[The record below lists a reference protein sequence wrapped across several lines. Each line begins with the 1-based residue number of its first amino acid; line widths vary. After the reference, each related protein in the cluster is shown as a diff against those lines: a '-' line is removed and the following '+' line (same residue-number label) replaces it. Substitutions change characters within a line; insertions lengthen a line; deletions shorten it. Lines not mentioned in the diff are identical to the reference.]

1 MQWFFNVFYLKGLSR
16 KTVMKFRVTEKRK
29 NNIVSFNGLLPDII
43 HEFELDGDE
52 HDDEAI
58 EKLHIDFKNDFDIAA
73 TALSQQYG
81 PPVKSGTDDDDALPL
96 TGIMHFSIWRTDDAG
111 LFLAISHEDR
121 GTPILLMLG
130 CTSE

>member
-1 MQWFFNVFYLKGLSR
+1 MTIDQSD
-16 KTVMKFRVTEKRK
+16 
-29 NNIVSFNGLLPDII
+29 LLRQANEFLESGDMDVIRI

-58 EKLHIDFKNDFDIAA
+58 EKLHIDFKKDFDISV

-81 PPVKSGTDDDDALPL
+81 DPAKSGTDDDDAIPL
-96 TGIMHFSIWRTDDAG
+96 TGIMHFAIWSIDDAG

-130 CTSE
+130 RTIE